1 MENIITITIL
11 VVAVYCF
18 LKFVEMKWLDDK
30 SEIRPLKHFARDV
43 MFVLVSAFVGSFMYL
58 GLSYHIADF
67 MNVLTET
74 KTINSAAT
82 QIFTDAPGF

>member
-11 VVAVYCF
+11 VVAVYCV
-18 LKFVEMKWLDDK
+18 LKFVEMKWLDNK

-43 MFVLVSAFVGSFMYL
+43 MFVMVSAFVGAFMYL
-58 GLSYHIADF
+58 GVSYQLADF
-67 MNVLTET
+67 MNVITET
-74 KTINSAAT
+74 KTIHSATT